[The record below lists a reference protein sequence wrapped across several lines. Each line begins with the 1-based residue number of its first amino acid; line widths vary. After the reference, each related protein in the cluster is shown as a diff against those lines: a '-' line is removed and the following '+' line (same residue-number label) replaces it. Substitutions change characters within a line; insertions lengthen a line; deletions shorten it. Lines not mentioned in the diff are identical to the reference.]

1 MGIQQTGSEKALG
14 ELDAPSKFII
24 HTKAPGFRP
33 GVATKASI
41 LNYADQSL
49 KELKTDSVC
58 SAHVSLSSAAMYR
71 TKADNGSIDVMQV
84 EIYYLH
90 SPDATVPLEE
100 TLDAVQEVYKDKRF
114 KKVRA
119 ILT

>member
-1 MGIQQTGSEKALG
+1 MGIQQPGSEKALG

-58 SAHVSLSSAAMYR
+58 SAHVPLSSAAMYR
-71 TKADNGSIDVMQV
+71 TKADKSIDVMQV
-84 EIYYLH
+84 ETYYLH